1 MINKR
6 LAILQMMDTTFPIG
20 LFNQSYG
27 FESYIDQGTIHDD
40 RSFYHW
46 LHVYIQ
52 NQLKYNDL
60 LVVQETYNTLMSG
73 EKSKMN
79 RLIGY
84 NELIHA
90 QSLSSEVRSG
100 NSRTGKQF
108 LNLAIQLFNNQLL
121 KQFGECIH
129 AQGSAPHP
137 SVVYAIVGYVLKMSL
152 SELLETFLYSVIS
165 SLIQNAVRGI
175 PIGQVKAQIMLVQ
188 MHDEIDEIVNNV
200 MSLNIDDFG
209 KGLPGNEIAQMQ
221 HETLF
226 ARMFMS

>member
-27 FESYIDQGTIHDD
+27 FETYINQGTIHDD
-40 RSFYHW
+40 RSFYDW
-46 LHVYIQ
+46 LHIYIQ

-73 EKSKMN
+73 EKAQMN
-79 RLIGY
+79 CVFDY
-84 NELIHA
+84 NELINA
-90 QSLSSEVRSG
+90 QNLSSEVRSG

-108 LNLAIQLFNNQLL
+108 LNLAIQLFDNQLL

-129 AQGSAPHP
+129 SQGSAPHP

-175 PIGQVKAQIMLVQ
+175 PIGQAKAQIMLIQ
-188 MHDEIDEIVNNV
+188 MHDEMDEIVSHV

-209 KGLPGNEIAQMQ
+209 KGIPGNEIAQMQ

>member
-27 FESYIDQGTIHDD
+27 FESYINQGIINNDQ
-40 RSFYHW
+40 SFYNW
-46 LHVYIQ
+46 LHMYIQ

-60 LVVQETYNTLMSG
+60 LIVQESYNKLIS
-73 EKSKMN
+73 SKTFQMTC
-79 RLIGY
+79 LIRY
-84 NELIHA
+84 NQLIHA
-90 QSLSSEVRSG
+90 QNLSSEVRSG

-108 LNLAIQLFNNQLL
+108 LNLAIQLFDHPLL
-121 KQFGECIH
+121 KQFSESICK
-129 AQGSAPHP
+129 QKSAPHP
-137 SVVYAIVGYVLKMSL
+137 SVVYAIIGYILKIDL
-152 SELLETFLYSVIS
+152 PELLDTFLYSVIS

-175 PIGQVKAQIMLVQ
+175 PIGQAKAQLMLIK
-188 MHDEIDEIVNNV
+188 MHDEMSELVRDV

-209 KGLPGNEIAQMQ
+209 KGLPGNEIAQMR